1 MATNAAPNAQ
11 ESPDPALHHHSRAW
25 RYSRPVLFGVIATLI
40 VLLVIRVAATYVL
53 QWYVNNKLDES
64 PNYAGQVGDID
75 LFVLAGAYSIENVEI
90 EKTDGEVPV
99 PLFAAREVRFSV
111 LWSALLNGA
120 IVGEAELF
128 DPQIN
133 IVDSEDE
140 TKKQTGAGGQ
150 WLSIFDDL
158 FPLTI
163 DRFTIHNGQLHL
175 RNYDA
180 EPQIDIFLSE
190 VEAEAVNLS
199 NSQATTDSRIARAQL
214 AAKAMESADLTVG
227 AAFDPTTESPTFD
240 VNMKLLQLPILKLDN
255 FIRTYAP
262 FDIEAGT
269 VDVVSELAAR
279 EGMLIGYVK
288 PIIYGLD
295 VFSWKDDVVNDGDN
309 PLRVLWEGLVDI
321 VAELLENQP
330 RDQIATNIPLEGDI
344 SSPDTNMFVAIA
356 NIFKNAFVEAY
367 EANLE
372 NTVSLF
378 LPDDDEDLDVSLP
391 APLGADEPDG
401 ARRDVAALASDAD
414 TDNADIADSDGA
426 DAASDEALRGDR
438 EAAENAAA
446 PNSGE
451 DVEPVG
457 EEEHADNED
466 AVPEEPG
473 AATEPD

>member
-1 MATNAAPNAQ
+1 MRTRRTAPDISMPINVSADSSQAAPDNAVPP
-11 ESPDPALHHHSRAW
+11 SASHRAGRVR
-25 RYSRPVLFGVIATLI
+25 RYGRPVLLGAIATLV
-40 VLLVIRVAATYVL
+40 VLLIIRVAATYVL

-64 PNYAGQVGDID
+64 PDYAGQVGDID
-75 LFVLAGAYSIENVEI
+75 IFLLAGAYSIENVEI
-90 EKTDGEVPV
+90 EKTDGAVPV

-150 WLSIFDDL
+150 WLSMFDDL

-163 DRFTIHNGQLHL
+163 DRFVIHNGQLHL

-180 EPQIDIFLSE
+180 EPQIDIFLSQID
-190 VEAEAVNLS
+190 AEAVNLA
-199 NSQATTDSRIARAQL
+199 NSQATTDSRIARLQL
-214 AAKAMESADLTVG
+214 AARAMESADLAVG

-240 VNMKLLQLPILKLDN
+240 VDMKLLQLPILELDN

-279 EGMLIGYVK
+279 EGMLVGYVK

-295 VFSWKDDVVNDGDN
+295 VFTWKDDIRDDGDN
-309 PLRVLWEGLVDI
+309 PLRALWEGLVDF

-330 RDQIATNIPLEGDI
+330 RDQIASNIPLEGDI
-344 SSPDTNMFVAIA
+344 SSPDTNMFVAVA

-367 EANLE
+367 EANFE
-372 NTVSLF
+372 NTVSLV
-378 LPDDDEDLDVSLP
+378 LPGGGEDEASVSLP
-391 APLGADEPDG
+391 APLGED
-401 ARRDVAALASDAD
+401 L
-414 TDNADIADSDGA
+414 
-426 DAASDEALRGDR
+426 LRAEGD
-438 EAAENAAA
+438 AAENEAASNGDEEQVA
-446 PNSGE
+446 STAEAEPARDEANANNDE
-451 DVEPVG
+451 DS
-457 EEEHADNED
+457 AR
-466 AVPEEPG
+466 EEPD
-473 AATEPD
+473 ANSAPDDAR